1 MFKFLLSLFLAAA
14 TSFSQTLPNDNG
26 YRPAWALDRIDQ
38 RESTFDDRYNY
49 SLTGEGINVYVF
61 DSGINSSHEE
71 FEGRVD
77 VGYNVVT
84 DDSWGTEDCSG
95 HGSHSASIIGGKTY
109 GVAKSV
115 RLIPVRVLNC
125 RNINTSLTTMYSAFD
140 WIVNHHQAGVPAVVN
155 MSVGLSKSE
164 QFNSA
169 VRGLIE
175 DGLIVVGAA
184 GNQNKDA
191 CLFSPASEPS
201 IISVGGTSSQDL
213 RGTQSN
219 WGACVDIFAPGWD
232 VVGAWTGG
240 TDVYRSSSGTS
251 NAAPIVS
258 GIAALMLQVNPSL
271 TQNQIMTNLKKTATV
286 GALFNIGLNS
296 PNLLA
301 HSGLY
306 DSPVVTTTTTV
317 ATTTTT
323 VSPTTTTLAP
333 TTTTIAPVTT
343 NPTTTT
349 VVTVVPEQPVP
360 IEKPVIDLNC
370 TKPAERTIF
379 YGVPYV
385 CVNTG
390 NQLMWVPRR
399 YSPGR
404 P

>member
-1 MFKFLLSLFLAAA
+1 MFKFLLSFFLAAA

-38 RESTFDDRYNY
+38 REATLDDRYNY
-49 SLTGEGINVYVF
+49 SLTGQGVNVYVF

-84 DDSWGTEDCSG
+84 EDSWGTEDCSG

-125 RNINTSLTTMYSAFD
+125 RNINTSIATLYDAFD
-140 WIVNHHQAGVPAVVN
+140 WIINHHQAGVPAVVN
-155 MSVGLSKSE
+155 MSVSLSKNE
-164 QFNSA
+164 VFNSA
-169 VRGLIE
+169 VRRLIE

-184 GNQNKDA
+184 GNNNRDA
-191 CLFSPASEPS
+191 CLYSPASEPS
-201 IISVGGTSSQDL
+201 VITVGGTDPQDL

-219 WGACVDIFAPGWD
+219 WGTCVDIFAPGWD

-240 TDVYRSSSGTS
+240 TNVYRSSSGTS

-258 GIAALMLQVNPSL
+258 GIAALMLQVNPL
-271 TQNQIMTNLKKTATV
+271 HTQNQIMVNLKKTATV
-286 GALFNIGLNS
+286 GALFNVGEGS
-296 PNLLA
+296 SNLLA
-301 HSGLY
+301 YSGLY
-306 DSPVVTTTTTV
+306 DSPVTTTTTTV
-317 ATTTTT
+317 APTSTT
-323 VSPTTTTLAP
+323 VAP
-333 TTTTIAPVTT
+333 TTTTIAPTTTTVAPVVT

-349 VVTVVPEQPVP
+349 VVTISPEPTVPVERPTF
-360 IEKPVIDLNC
+360 DLNC

-390 NQLMWVPRR
+390 NQLMWIPKR